1 MQFYIR
7 EFFSDDGPDCVDE
20 CVDHLNVFL
29 LGEVSHEGE
38 VLSVL
43 ELSKLKVG
51 YFILKIC

>member
-1 MQFYIR
+1 VQFYIR

-38 VLSVL
+38 VVPVL
-43 ELSKLKVG
+43 ELPKLKVG
-51 YFILKIC
+51 YFILEIC